1 MCSALPGSLNF
12 QFSEEYL
19 RSPINSAKCLKKC
32 WKKLINAEGLERT
45 VICAENVSKL
55 GFLLRAEQKLFR
67 LVGEG
72 EALCYQHIFVYRH
85 LG

>member
-1 MCSALPGSLNF
+1 MLEKVLM
-12 QFSEEYL
+12 
-19 RSPINSAKCLKKC
+19 
-32 WKKLINAEGLERT
+32 KLINAEGLERKVVDT
-45 VICAENVSKL
+45 KNVSKL

-72 EALCYQHIFVYRH
+72 DALCYQHIFVYRH